1 MSHIELQGQVAM
13 VTGAGRGI
21 GRAIAL
27 ELASAGADLVLCA
40 RTAAQLEEVAGEVR
54 ALGRQALVAPGD
66 VSKGTDVESVV
77 TGALEHFGRIDIL
90 VNNAGITRDSVLIRM
105 KEEAWDEVMEVNL
118 RSAFLCTRAVSK
130 GMLKQR
136 SGRIV
141 NITSVIGLMGNAGQA
156 NYAASK
162 AGLVGFTRSV
172 ARELASRGVTVNA
185 VAPGYIQ
192 TEMTRDL
199 PARAREWILERVPMG
214 FLGEPEDVARVV
226 RFLSAPQTRYVT
238 GQVLNVDGGMVM

>member
-1 MSHIELQGQVAM
+1 VSHIELQGQVAM

-40 RTAAQLEEVAGEVR
+40 RTPAQLEEVAGEVR
-54 ALGRQALVAPGD
+54 TLGRQALVAPAD
-66 VSKGTDVESVV
+66 VSKATDVESVV
-77 TGALEHFGRIDIL
+77 EQALGRFGRIDIL
-90 VNNAGITRDSVLIRM
+90 VNNAGITRDSVLLRM
-105 KEEAWDEVMEVNL
+105 KEEAWDEVMDINL

-199 PARAREWILERVPMG
+199 PAKAREWILERVPMG